1 MRAFYPI
8 LPFALAILFA
18 GQVRAEGVSV
28 QLNHAE
34 RLSIHG
40 AAANV
45 VVGNSAVADVS
56 VLNSHTLYVVG
67 RNYGSTAVLVTDALG
82 RAIYS
87 GDVTVGKPASGVAI
101 YRGVTR
107 ADYAC
112 APGCSEAVRAGVQG
126 STGAVVAAPAAAA
139 PVAPPIHP

>member
-1 MRAFYPI
+1 MRALYPI
-8 LPFALAILFA
+8 LPFALAVVIA

-28 QLNHAE
+28 PLNHAE
-34 RLSIHG
+34 RLNIRG

-45 VVGNSAVADVS
+45 VVGNSAIADVS

-67 RNYGSTAVLVTDALG
+67 RNYGSTEILVTDALG

-87 GDVTVGKPASGVAI
+87 GDVTVAMPVSGVAI
-101 YRGVTR
+101 YRGVAR

-112 APGCSEAVRAGVQG
+112 APGCNEAVHAGVQG
-126 STGAVVAAPAAAA
+126 PTGAIVAAAGPAASAL
-139 PVAPPIHP
+139 PVHP